1 MLDIHGG
8 GMDLKFPHHENEIA
22 QSEACFNHHLSK
34 YWMHVGRLDMNGEK
48 MSKSL
53 GNVVRVNDIKDHDD
67 LMILRLLIITA
78 PYRSNINYSDDLF
91 NQYKNE
97 YQKIVRAFKQASQLL
112 DINDVSN
119 DNVSDDDIEVFRQ
132 EMDNDFNT
140 PNVLTLVQKLVK
152 EINASIRTKDFNL
165 VSIKTNT
172 LKLILSILGLELK
185 YDKLSKEDKELFN
198 NWNKLKAEK
207 NFDEADKLRAKLL
220 ERGLL

>member
-1 MLDIHGG
+1 M
-8 GMDLKFPHHENEIA
+8 
-22 QSEACFNHHLSK
+22 
-34 YWMHVGRLDMNGEK
+34 
-48 MSKSL
+48 
-53 GNVVRVNDIKDHDD
+53 
-67 LMILRLLIITA
+67 
-78 PYRSNINYSDDLF
+78 F